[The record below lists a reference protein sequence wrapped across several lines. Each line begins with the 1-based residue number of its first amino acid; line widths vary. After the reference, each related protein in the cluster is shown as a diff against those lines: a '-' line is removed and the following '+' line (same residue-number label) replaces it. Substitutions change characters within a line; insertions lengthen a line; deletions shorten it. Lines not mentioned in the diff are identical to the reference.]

1 MVETSFSFTEV
12 LIALASIVSVIV
24 GYYLSKLSEKR
35 EWRRTKTEQLRDRQ
49 IETLLNFLMIIEEA
63 TDQLAVISNRI
74 EEEQEQNRKDAV
86 SEDFLMNAE
95 QFDFDST
102 AQRLRELKENAQR
115 ETKKLRLLG
124 LDDPGITIV
133 ESVSDQLG
141 EASRNLRAIQLNDVE
156 DLSDSREL
164 INEHHR
170 RLTEKNDELVKIAED
185 SLSDAQP

>member
-133 ESVSDQLG
+133 ESVCDQLG